1 MANSEYCSSS
11 GFGACATPPVARG
24 RNIRG
29 LTPPAR
35 RLYGILLFL
44 TAMSASFVARADE
57 TSVPWDVANLKQPPK
72 VIWVDESGPLRK
84 LYYESEPRNGKPTKV
99 FAYCAFPEKLEGKA
113 PAVVLIHGGGG
124 KAFPEWAKLWADRG
138 YIALAMDLAGK
149 GADGQPLPDGGPD
162 QSEPFKLPKDR
173 TDLKEMWTYH
183 AVAAG
188 VRANSLLASLPQ
200 VDADRIG
207 VTGISWGGYL
217 TCIVAG
223 VDDRFKY
230 AVPVYGCGFLAED
243 SAWLKQFAAMSDDW
257 RAEWLK
263 NFDPSSHVG
272 RAKMPVLFVNGTN
285 DFAYPMG
292 SYQKTYRL
300 VENRAL
306 CVTVNMPHG
315 HSQGWAPIEIG
326 LFADQY
332 VRGGKPLAKVDP
344 RLKLNDQST
353 EATAK
358 FAGADEP
365 RAAFHWTTDIGPW
378 QMRKWQS
385 RDAAIS
391 GDQIKSEIPKER
403 PLVFFV
409 TLKDQR
415 GATVSTEHE
424 ELK

>member
-1 MANSEYCSSS
+1 MKLSLVFSRLVLLLLAWTVST
-11 GFGACATPPVARG
+11 ATLARG
-24 RNIRG
+24 
-29 LTPPAR
+29 
-35 RLYGILLFL
+35 
-44 TAMSASFVARADE
+44 DE
-57 TSVPWDVANLKQPPK
+57 TTAPWDAAALKQPPK
-72 VIWVDESGPLRK
+72 VTWVDESGPLRK
-84 LYYESEPRNGKPTKV
+84 LFYENEPRNGKPTRV
-99 FAYCAFPEKLEGKA
+99 FAYCAFPEQLQGKA
-113 PAVVLIHGGGG
+113 PAMVLIHGGGG

-149 GADGQPLPDGGPD
+149 DADSQPLPDGGPD
-162 QSEPFKLPKDR
+162 QSDVFKLPKDR

-183 AVAAG
+183 AVAAC
-188 VRANSLLASLPQ
+188 VRANSLLASLPE
-200 VDADRIG
+200 VDAERIG

-223 VDDRFKY
+223 VDDRFKC

-243 SAWLKQFAAMSDDW
+243 SVWLPQFAAMSDDW

-300 VENRAL
+300 VENRTL
-306 CVTVNMPHG
+306 CVTVSMPHG
-315 HSQGWAPIEIG
+315 HPQGWAPVEIG

-332 VRGGKPLAKVDP
+332 LRQGKPLAKLDP
-344 RLKLNDQST
+344 RLKLNAEQT
-353 EATAK
+353 AATAS

-365 RAAFHWTTDIGPW
+365 HAAFHWTTDGGPW
-378 QMRKWQS
+378 QKRQWQS
-385 RDAAIS
+385 RDALIN
-391 GDQIKSEIPKER
+391 GDQIQAEIPKER

-415 GATVSTEHE
+415 GAIVSTEHE